1 MIKYIPTYLL
11 FSNEPELEFSSS
23 SRAMKVPKGAKP
35 SWGTFVSELKICMY
49 VKKYQ
54 ILDLFLPSYQKFLSK
69 KTTSKYVLLS
79 WPNPYVLVLL
89 YCLRVQIFQPAYFF
103 MNWSTRL
110 RFWKWKISPI
120 GKWKKSL
127 VLCQFSS
134 LKREI
139 PELNIY
145 LFQKYF

>member
-1 MIKYIPTYLL
+1 MIKYVPTYLL
-11 FSNEPELEFSSS
+11 FSNEPEREFSSS

-89 YCLRVQIFQPAYFF
+89 YCLKECKFFNQLIFHELINQIKILKVKNFA
-103 MNWSTRL
+103 NWKVEKKLSTL
-110 RFWKWKISPI
+110 PI
-120 GKWKKSL
+120 
-127 VLCQFSS
+127 F
-134 LKREI
+134 E
-139 PELNIY
+139 P
-145 LFQKYF
+145 